1 MNCAVFGKSVKFWK
15 LELYHVALIPLHMT
29 PVLLHVCIMYK
40 CVVCVLITHASAFIN
55 GQVTFNNLLRT
66 KMKLKNVERFTPYC
80 AVNTVH
86 LGYKNPI
93 SQCWLQ
99 K

>member
-15 LELYHVALIPLHMT
+15 PQVYHVALIPLNMT
-29 PVLLHVCIMYK
+29 PVVLYVSVMYK
-40 CVVCVLITHASAFIN
+40 WQVLCVLLTYASAFIN
-55 GQVTFNNLLRT
+55 RQVTFIKLLKT
-66 KMKLKNVERFTPYC
+66 KMKLKNVERFISYC

-93 SQCWLQ
+93 S
-99 K
+99 